1 MKKKVALSVIVPI
14 FNLETCLPKC
24 LDSILSQTYDD
35 FELILIDDGSDDC
48 SLAICRQYQKN
59 DDRIR
64 IFHQENE
71 GVSSARNLG
80 LDNARGSFIA
90 FVDGDDFIEPEMFE
104 RLMEILLHED
114 ISIACCQ
121 LDHVLPNGRHVVPYQ
136 MVPGKMDGAEIASR
150 FFDEGYIKECMYGP
164 FNKVFRK
171 ADIGNV
177 RFRPYRYG
185 EDILFVFET
194 LCGVKSVAFDNFVG
208 YHYVQRE
215 GSAMKSGFSLSR
227 LDYLNAARE
236 VDSLCVQ
243 HFAASAGRAHRW
255 VYRHALITVRQLIQY
270 DMTTGLKDY
279 IATEKK
285 YLKTNAAHLSEL
297 PFRFR
302 INYWLVMYFP
312 YLIKAI
318 LPIKELL
325 DR

>member
-1 MKKKVALSVIVPI
+1 MKDNVALSVIVPI
-14 FNLETCLPKC
+14 YNLETCLPKS
-24 LDSILSQTYDD
+24 LDSILSQTYED
-35 FELILIDDGSDDC
+35 FELILVDDGSDDG
-48 SLAICRQYQKN
+48 SLAICQQYQKM

-64 IFHQENE
+64 VFHQENG
-71 GVSSARNLG
+71 GVFSARNLG
-80 LDNARGSFIA
+80 LDNVRGSFIT
-90 FVDGDDFIEPEMFE
+90 FVDGDDLIEPEMFE
-104 RLMEILLHED
+104 RLMEIFLHED
-114 ISIACCQ
+114 VSIACCQ
-121 LDHVLPNGRHVVPYQ
+121 LDRVMPDGRHVVPFR
-136 MVPGKMDGAEIASR
+136 MFPGKLDSAKIVSC
-150 FFDEGYIKECMYGP
+150 FFDEGYVKECMYGP
-164 FNKVFRK
+164 YNKVFRR
-171 ADIGNV
+171 AAIGNV

-194 LCGVKSVAFDNFVG
+194 LCTEINVVFDDFVG

-215 GSAMKSGFSLSR
+215 GSAMKSRFSLSK
-227 LDYLNAARE
+227 LDYLKAARE

-255 VYRHALITVRQLIQY
+255 VYSHALITVRQLIQY

-312 YLIKAI
+312 SLVKAI
-318 LPIKELL
+318 RPIKELL
-325 DR
+325 NR